1 MPQRQLARVRAGT
14 DAGTR
19 NHTRA
24 LAYTGKYPYNTVVV
38 PLMVEVLKFFMSAAL
53 LGRSWLGGDRPQVTM
68 DALTFIKFAVP
79 GLCYFI
85 SNNCTFVIIG
95 ELGATSFQVLTN
107 LKVGNCWPACARAGA
122 SYARACMFVP
132 SHTLRAHT
140 LVCLVFPAAS
150 AAAPCTLR
158 DVHSRTLASRRR
170 FW

>member
-14 DAGTR
+14 DAGAR

-107 LKVGNCWPACARAGA
+107 LKVGNCWPACARWREL
-122 SYARACMFVP
+122 RACV
-132 SHTLRAHT
+132 HVCALAHT
-140 LVCLVFPAAS
+140 ACSHARLSGLPGGFCRRSVH
-150 AAAPCTLR
+150 AP
-158 DVHSRTLASRRR
+158 
-170 FW
+170 